1 MNKYDREILGDRMS
15 IFSVSKDT
23 SNEEVLQM
31 IYKDLSTKLDFING
45 LYPFFKRGLVMYDIM
60 FKHFGIKL
68 KPILH
73 EDDTLERFRDTFEES
88 EQAFDNGIFN
98 VDRNYFGGGEWP
110 IILFDRVSQPD
121 KKEDWI
127 TYTITR

>member
-15 IFSVSKDT
+15 IFSIGKDT
-23 SNEEVLQM
+23 SNEEALQM
-31 IYKDLSTKLDFING
+31 IYKDLSTKLDFIKG
-45 LYPFFKRGLVMYDIM
+45 LYPFLKHGLVMYDIM

-68 KPILH
+68 KPILR
-73 EDDTLERFRDTFEES
+73 EGDSLERFRDTFNECEE
-88 EQAFDNGIFN
+88 AFKKGIFN
-98 VDRNYFGGGEWP
+98 VERNYFGRGEWP

-121 KKEDWI
+121 KDEDWI